1 MWRPVTRQRQTSAWR
16 PVLAPWAQSA
26 RNIWSA
32 MLPLVARSR
41 AFGAAAAGASA
52 ASSKFDAARSRTS
65 SDIPARL
72 DFLRRRL
79 LQPLLADCCACTI
92 CWASRMLPCCAA
104 ALAASCAFVMP
115 VATPPNAVIFGS
127 GELEIRDMM
136 RAGFALNLLGIA
148 LVSLCSYGVITLL
161 WLA

>member
-1 MWRPVTRQRQTSAWR
+1 M
-16 PVLAPWAQSA
+16 AQGIS
-26 RNIWSA
+26 
-32 MLPLVARSR
+32 
-41 AFGAAAAGASA
+41 
-52 ASSKFDAARSRTS
+52 
-65 SDIPARL
+65 
-72 DFLRRRL
+72 
-79 LQPLLADCCACTI
+79 PLLF
-92 CWASRMLPCCAA
+92 CCAA
-104 ALAASCAFVMP
+104 ALAASCAFMMP